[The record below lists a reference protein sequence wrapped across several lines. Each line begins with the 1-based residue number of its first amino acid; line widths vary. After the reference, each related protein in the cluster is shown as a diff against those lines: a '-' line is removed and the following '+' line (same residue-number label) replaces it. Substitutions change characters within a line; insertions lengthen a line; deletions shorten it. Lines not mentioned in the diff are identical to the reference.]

1 MADKATVTLADL
13 QRLGEQ
19 EAKPTPLTDNDVSDY
34 ASAVLI
40 VLRGLPRGEKLKV
53 MRRAQRMLR

>member
-1 MADKATVTLADL
+1 MPDKPTITFADL
-13 QRLGEQ
+13 QKLQEQ
-19 EAKPTPLTDNDVSDY
+19 ESKPTPLNDNEVSDY